1 MRMAAACRRATSTA
15 TLVSAAIRKRCT
27 TCSGANSDCL
37 SASSA
42 ARRCVWSAESVLCSQ
57 PCVASMD
64 IGQGSGPTWR
74 RQPVSQSS
82 RSFHRGRLITRNT
95 PQHRDDR
102 SAPRQLP
109 YLVGLLCGDS
119 ALALLHLRGLRRL
132 LRLPGGLVVV
142 AVLLRASLRT
152 PAKRRPAPSRAA
164 AAGLGVRA
172 VRTTARPTSR
182 IAVRAKEERGVLSV
196 LRILRIAHRLLLL
209 ARSRRGL
216 GAALPACR
224 AWTRYRLSVSDG
236 ARARAGAATGD
247 RLR

>member
-1 MRMAAACRRATSTA
+1 MPTRRKQRMY
-15 TLVSAAIRKRCT
+15 
-27 TCSGANSDCL
+27 L
-37 SASSA
+37 S
-42 ARRCVWSAESVLCSQ
+42 LSQ
-57 PCVASMD
+57 
-64 IGQGSGPTWR
+64 
-74 RQPVSQSS
+74 
-82 RSFHRGRLITRNT
+82 NT
-95 PQHRDDR
+95 PRV

-172 VRTTARPTSR
+172 VRTTARPTSH
-182 IAVRAKEERGVLSV
+182 IAVRTKEERRV
-196 LRILRIAHRLLLL
+196 LRVLRVAHRLLLL
-209 ARSRRGL
+209 AHGRRGL

-224 AWTRYRLSVSDG
+224 ARTRTGSLSAMAHGRGRGGDG
-236 ARARAGAATGD
+236 RPAPFADGSAAPKQPGSQGRGPGPASGHRAGRVSLRPLLACAAYIHCTNESESASEGCSTWLGYRSGLGLGPGLLELGS
-247 RLR
+247 RLGAAPSD